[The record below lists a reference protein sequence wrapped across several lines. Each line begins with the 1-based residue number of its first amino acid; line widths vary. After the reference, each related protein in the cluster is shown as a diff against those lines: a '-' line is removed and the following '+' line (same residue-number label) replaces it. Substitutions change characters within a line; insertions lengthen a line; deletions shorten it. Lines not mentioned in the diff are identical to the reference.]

1 MDDLNISIPGYNN
14 GSTCFNLHN
23 PSNETTPEE
32 SGLSN
37 QLESD
42 PPTHKLLLSLD
53 RVGVDK
59 EPIGPRRR
67 ARRGS
72 TPRTPQQQARSV
84 ARRNAR
90 ERKRVCL
97 VNMGFANLRDHIPPH
112 LTVQAGPPSKSRSG
126 NNSAASNKKLSK
138 VDTLRCAIEYIKQ
151 LREAIGFDDKD
162 STGAAS
168 IEGFSS
174 SPPESSSSPS
184 YCTTPSPVTILMGDS
199 RSPPMFEDDEND
211 DFFNIVDW
219 TTL

>member
-1 MDDLNISIPGYNN
+1 MEDLAISIPDFNN
-14 GSTCFNLHN
+14 GSTTCYSHLLTS
-23 PSNETTPEE
+23 SNDETPEG

-37 QLESD
+37 QSESD
-42 PPTHKLLLSLD
+42 PPTHKLLLPLD

-67 ARRGS
+67 VRRGS

-112 LTVQAGPPSKSRSG
+112 MVVQSGPPSKSRSS
-126 NNSAASNKKLSK
+126 NNSAANKKLSK
-138 VDTLRCAIEYIKQ
+138 VDTLRCAIEYIKRLQ
-151 LREAIGFDDKD
+151 EAIGFDDKD

-168 IEGFSS
+168 LEGFS
-174 SPPESSSSPS
+174 SSSSPS

-211 DFFNIVDW
+211 EFFNIGDW
-219 TTL
+219 ATL